1 MYKIR
6 TNTLWSC
13 LLPNVLNNKK
23 VAVIFQS
30 NSSLREKIESRKMEL
45 YFNKRNFYITDRGI
59 FTNSNKVEKVV
70 SFYTVQSMGKEKID
84 MCILH
89 NKYDIVYAIKTAITT
104 EVYFYKKKQV

>member
-30 NSSLREKIESRKMEL
+30 NNSLREKIESKKFEL
-45 YFNKRNFYITDRGI
+45 YFNKNNFYITDRGI
-59 FTNSNKVEKVV
+59 FIKSNKVEKVV
-70 SFYTVQSMGKEKID
+70 SFYTVQSLGKEKID
-84 MCILH
+84 MYILH
-89 NKYDIVYAIKTAITT
+89 NKYDIVYSIKTAITT
-104 EVYFYKKKQV
+104 EVYFYKRKEV